1 MKSYDPH
8 ALADQAVAGR
18 AERPATT
25 IVHDSADVRL
35 VVFRIEPGQQ
45 VARHTSPSTV
55 LLSVLEGEGVV
66 LGADGERT
74 VRVGDVVAYEPHEP
88 HAMRALDERFVLL
101 ATIAPRPGS
110 RL

>member
-35 VVFRIEPGQQ
+35 VVFRIEPGQ
-45 VARHTSPSTV
+45 
-55 LLSVLEGEGVV
+55 
-66 LGADGERT
+66 
-74 VRVGDVVAYEPHEP
+74 YEPHEP